1 MDRPENSKPVLEED
15 RETLV
20 KILHQMILIRRF
32 EEKCAES
39 YSLGIAC
46 FPNNGETTEE
56 LLTAAAGS
64 MQRDKHSRKNLH
76 NLSTL
81 PTPARIDHYT

>member
-1 MDRPENSKPVLEED
+1 
-15 RETLV
+15 
-20 KILHQMILIRRF
+20 
-32 EEKCAES
+32 
-39 YSLGIAC
+39 
-46 FPNNGETTEE
+46 
-56 LLTAAAGS
+56 LLTAAAGN